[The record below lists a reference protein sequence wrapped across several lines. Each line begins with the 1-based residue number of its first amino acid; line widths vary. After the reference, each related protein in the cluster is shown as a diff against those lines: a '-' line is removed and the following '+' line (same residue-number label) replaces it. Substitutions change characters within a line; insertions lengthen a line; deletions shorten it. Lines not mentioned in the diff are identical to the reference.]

1 MKGIVIMF
9 SRVKKAVEQYGII
22 ILPFLFLTTIL
33 AYEAIYMLLLELW
46 CVAYGLLY

>member
-1 MKGIVIMF
+1 MLNKLYTAIRENGIVI
-9 SRVKKAVEQYGII
+9 Y
-22 ILPFLFLTTIL
+22 PFLLLCSFL

>member
-1 MKGIVIMF
+1 MF
-9 SRVKKAVEQYGII
+9 EKIKYTLEQYGIV
-22 ILPFLFLTTIL
+22 ILPFLLLSSIL